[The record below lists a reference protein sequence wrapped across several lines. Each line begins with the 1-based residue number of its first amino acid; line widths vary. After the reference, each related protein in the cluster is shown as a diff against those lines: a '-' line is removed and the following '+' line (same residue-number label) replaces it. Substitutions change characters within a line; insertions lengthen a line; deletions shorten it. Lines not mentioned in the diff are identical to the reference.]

1 MKFTLLVQP
10 YMQRRDENKYLA
22 GRDRERFSELLERLI
37 EQMQLADRAGYH
49 AMCMTEQHLQI
60 EGIEV
65 STNPLLYGLYV
76 AQHTEHLRVG
86 QLGIPLTAH
95 NPIQVAEDLALA
107 DHFTNGRLFCGFSRG
122 NTPRWAETFSQH
134 LGLTS
139 ATSDKSETDRANR
152 AAFYECVQI
161 VKSLWID
168 DTTHIDGKYWKV
180 PLTSTK
186 WDFGPTRAWGT
197 GVDDGGNLRE
207 IGIVPRP
214 LQNPH
219 PPIYAPFAFSMES
232 ARFWAREGGK
242 LVSFVSN
249 DDFVQ
254 TTIDVYT
261 AEAEAAGRTG
271 VTPASSLA
279 LGGHL
284 IIGSDEHHTRELYEA
299 FERLYKFAYDAP
311 PYHVPMGR
319 LFVGSGAQIA
329 DQIHQLNERFGV
341 DEFVLWHHVGYFEQ
355 EEELGMLEEFAS
367 AVISQLV

>member
-1 MKFTLLVQP
+1 MKFTILVQP
-10 YMQRRDENKYLA
+10 YMQQRGENKYLA
-22 GRDRERFSELLERLI
+22 GRDRDRFSEMLERLV
-37 EQMQLADRAGYH
+37 EQMQFADRAGYH

-65 STNPLLYGLYV
+65 STNPVLYGLHI
-76 AQHTEHLRVG
+76 ASQTERLRVG

-107 DHFTNGRLFCGFSRG
+107 DHFTGGRLFCGFSRG

-134 LGLTS
+134 VGLSS
-139 ATSDKSETDRANR
+139 ATSDKSERDRANR
-152 AAFYECVQI
+152 EAFYECVAI
-161 VKSLWID
+161 VKSLWTD
-168 DTTHIDGKYWKV
+168 PTTHIDGKYWKV
-180 PLTSTK
+180 PLTTTH
-186 WDFGPTRAWGT
+186 WDFAPTRMWGT
-197 GVDDGGNLRE
+197 GVGEDGQLRE

-214 LQNPH
+214 LQDPH

-242 LVSFVSN
+242 LVSFVAN
-249 DDFVQ
+249 DEFVQ
-254 TTIDVYT
+254 TTIDVYR
-261 AEAEAAGRTG
+261 AEAADAGRG
-271 VTPASSLA
+271 DVSAADAIA

-284 IIGSDEHHTRELYEA
+284 IIGRDEAHTRELYGA
-299 FERLYKFAYDAP
+299 FEELYKLAYDAP

-319 LFVGSGAQIA
+319 LFVGSGAKIA
-329 DQIHQLNERFGV
+329 EEIGRLHELFGV

-367 AVISQLV
+367 AVIRQFA